1 MRYNINSNELKSLM
15 FSRVMSRVI
24 SEMPGMEDKEFD
36 LATNGV
42 VANHLGLNYDK
53 VSALFNEGCM
63 ESEGDYI
70 LSGLVKSIDSRVDKF
85 MIKNFDI
92 ELNEGMESNRI
103 TAIAYRK
110 LVGLEADE
118 EKESEDNPFGE
129 TVTEDDVDEKVENDE
144 STIAL
149 MISDLIKEIVKTGAP
164 EVSDLAERV
173 IELSKQNLEDN
184 KDVAEND
191 EDTFAVDKGSDDDDD
206 GEEGEDKP
214 KKKKSK
220 KEDDSDDKSKDNKE
234 DNSGNPFEDNEDD
247 KSDKGTE
254 EPTEG
259 GNPFEDDEPEEDD
272 KTGEENATAKLL
284 KSLKCRTFG
293 LEAIKNESHFYPFSG
308 LENAAFNNFSK
319 YIADKM
325 HGENLTST
333 YNNFGVESENFA
345 QAKSEYVKTAKEV
358 MNASIATILTASIFN
373 VPVETHKLNHVEL
386 FS

>member
-15 FSRVMSRVI
+15 FTRVMSRVI
-24 SEMPGMEDKEFD
+24 SEMPGMENKEFD

-42 VANHLGLNYDK
+42 VANHLGLSYGK
-53 VSALFNEGCM
+53 VSELFREGCM

-92 ELNEGMESNRI
+92 ELAEGMESSRI
-103 TAIAYRK
+103 TAIAYKK

-118 EKESEDNPFGE
+118 EKEADEDNPFGE
-129 TVTEDDVDEKVENDE
+129 TVTEEDVEEKVENDE

-164 EVSDLAERV
+164 EVSDLAEKV

-184 KDVAEND
+184 KDIAEQD
-191 EDTFAVDKGSDDDDD
+191 EDTFAVDKDSKDDDDD
-206 GEEGEDKP
+206 DKDEDKP

-220 KEDDSDDKSKDNKE
+220 KDDGSKDDEDNKE
-234 DNSGNPFEDNEDD
+234 DNSGNPFEDDDNNNDD
-247 KSDKGTE
+247 KGSD

-259 GNPFEDDEPEEDD
+259 GNPFEDDGPEDDD

-293 LEAIKNESHFYPFSG
+293 LEAIKNENHFYPFSG

-325 HGENLTST
+325 HGENLTT
-333 YNNFGVESENFA
+333 AYNNFGVESENFVN
-345 QAKSEYVKTAKEV
+345 AKAEYVKTAKEV
-358 MNASIATILTASIFN
+358 MHASIATILTASIFN
-373 VPVETHKLNHVEL
+373 IPVETHKLNHVEL